1 MTSPHRTP
9 GHAPVGCH
17 NPARF
22 FAGTPPHPLATD
34 QELSDFLKSVE
45 KRAFKR
51 TVFTVRDDDA
61 ALDIV
66 QDAMMR
72 LAEKYADRPAAEL
85 PLVFQ
90 RILSNAT
97 MDWFRR
103 RKVRQNVVQNLSDFD
118 GGDDDGD
125 FDLLEMLNT
134 VDGAMGSESAADSVS
149 RAQILHLIEQA
160 VADLPGRQREAF
172 LLRYW
177 EEFDVAE
184 TAAAMGCSE
193 GSVKTHCS
201 RAVHALATALR
212 AKGIQGGLEG

>member
-1 MTSPHRTP
+1 M
-9 GHAPVGCH
+9 
-17 NPARF
+17 
-22 FAGTPPHPLATD
+22 ATD
-34 QELSDFLKSVE
+34 RELSDFLKTIE

-66 QDAMMR
+66 QDAMIK

-85 PLVFQ
+85 PLIFP

-103 RKVRQNVVQNLSDFD
+103 RKVRNNVMQNLSSFD
-118 GGDDDGD
+118 SGDGDGD
-125 FDLLEMLNT
+125 FDLLETLQT
-134 VDGAMGSESAADSVS
+134 VDGALGSESASDTVS
-149 RAQILHLIEQA
+149 RSQVLALIETA
-160 VADLPGRQREAF
+160 VGELPTRQREAF
-172 LLRYW
+172 ILRYW

-201 RAVHALATALR
+201 RAVQALAKALR
-212 AKGIQGGLEG
+212 AKGVGS